1 MEPIS
6 ALALAL
12 GASWASGLNLYATVL
27 IIGGLGAAG
36 AVDLPTDLEVLT
48 TAPVLITAAVL
59 YGLEFFADKI
69 PGVDSLNDA
78 VHTFIRVPA
87 GALLAM
93 GSMSDSGEPWQA
105 AAALLLGGLVSA
117 GTHAAKTGSR
127 ALVNTSPEPFSNWAA
142 SIFEDVLVVVGL
154 MLALFQPVLFLIWMA
169 AFGLFLL
176 WFLPKLWRGL
186 CALWRKLQDAKASPG
201 GGRALARALGGP
213 PSGPAGPTPPT
224 RQ

>member
-27 IIGGLGAAG
+27 IIGGLGGAG
-36 AVDLPTDLEVLT
+36 AVDLPSDLEVLQ
-48 TAPVLITAAVL
+48 TAPVLITAALL

-78 VHTFIRVPA
+78 VHTFIRIPA

-93 GSMSDSGEPWQA
+93 GSMSDSAEPWQA
-105 AAALLLGGLVSA
+105 AAALVLGGLVSA

-127 ALVNTSPEPFSNWAA
+127 ALINTSPEPFSNWTA

-154 MLALFQPVLFLIWMA
+154 MLALFQPVVFLIWMA

-186 CALWRKLQDAKASPG
+186 CALWRRLQGARAAPG
-201 GGRALARALGGP
+201 GSRALARALSGPPGGP
-213 PSGPAGPTPPT
+213 ADPTPPT